1 MLALVLLVVL
11 ELLQSDAVVV
21 RHYLLATR
29 DGELLLK
36 AGLAVFELLGRYHVS
51 LLLNLKLLIAL
62 AKHVLCGLFE
72 TGLVFFRSFLRI

>member
-21 RHYLLATR
+21 RHYLLAAR

-51 LLLNLKLLIAL
+51 LL
-62 AKHVLCGLFE
+62 
-72 TGLVFFRSFLRI
+72 